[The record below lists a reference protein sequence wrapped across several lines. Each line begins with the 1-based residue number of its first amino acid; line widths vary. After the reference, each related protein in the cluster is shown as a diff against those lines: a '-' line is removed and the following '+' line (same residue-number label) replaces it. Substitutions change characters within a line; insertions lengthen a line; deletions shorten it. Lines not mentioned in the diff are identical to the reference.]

1 MTSPSKKVSSNRPN
15 ELTQLK
21 IKEDKVTPP
30 KTVPLPKD
38 RLLSSD
44 DDSEKD
50 EIIAKAKPCPLSV
63 KMKLGLKALPPGPLS
78 YKKQKLTNGSQDLSP
93 SKDTYSSSSK
103 PGPLSVK
110 KRRTKSTND
119 LANGS
124 DDSPSKPGPMSLKN
138 KSISP
143 FSSSPLTPGMSLNLL
158 KWKPAS
164 GSRFLSLK
172 TKDQSITKT
181 KDQSITKTK
190 DEPMTKT
197 KDLPITKAKDKP
209 TTYSKTALPLIPHEL
224 FDQSLETEDIV
235 RQVKEKLNKFQI
247 SQQSFGE
254 LVLGVSSGATVS
266 HILTRVNPWDTLT
279 NIRKKQ
285 FIRMKMF
292 LEDEEAIEK
301 LKNTSRTLSKS
312 RKIKI
317 EPESMEAPVVTKT
330 GPRAKIGDK
339 SEYYAVEDILKKWV
353 GQSDRTKKDTFY
365 LVQFKGIKE
374 IDVSKSA
381 HQIYDDYW
389 IHPSM
394 IKECDDMID
403 RIDRQEEEKEKMR
416 KKKKTKRPRGYLYI
430 SEDEEEENSGKSK
443 EMNGFSLNNLD
454 ELPLKTRLRAKD
466 DSCSVTSFVAK
477 KKRKKEYHTVKMPNG
492 FDKGVKPVEI
502 IKAYLHK
509 QKGNVKGKRHQ
520 LMYMVKFED
529 GYVDMIHSSVCR
541 EKIQDMLVDFLLS
554 KMEGVHSL
562 TSKEIL

>member
-1 MTSPSKKVSSNRPN
+1 MRSPSNKVSSNRPN
-15 ELTQLK
+15 GLTPLK
-21 IKEDKVTPP
+21 IKEEKKVTSPP
-30 KTVPLPKD
+30 TVPLPQD

-50 EIIAKAKPCPLSV
+50 EIIAKAKSGPLSV
-63 KMKLGLKALPPGPLS
+63 KKKLGLKALPPGPLS

-172 TKDQSITKT
+172 TKDQPITKT
-181 KDQSITKTK
+181 KDQPITKTK
-190 DEPMTKT
+190 D
-197 KDLPITKAKDKP
+197 KP
-209 TTYSKTALPLIPHEL
+209 TMHSKMALPLIPHEL
-224 FDQSLETEDIV
+224 FDQNLETEDIV
-235 RQVKEKLNKFQI
+235 SQVKEKLNKFQI
-247 SQQSFGE
+247 SQKSFGK
-254 LVLGVSSGATVS
+254 LVLGVSSGTTVS
-266 HILTRVNPWDTLT
+266 LILTRVNPWDTLT

-292 LEDEEAIEK
+292 LEDDEAIQK
-301 LKNTSRTLSKS
+301 LKNTSSKS

-317 EPESMEAPVVTKT
+317 EPESMGAPEITKI

-339 SEYYAVEDILKKWV
+339 SEYYAVEDILEKWV

-365 LVQFKGIKE
+365 LVQFKGIKK
-374 IDVSKSA
+374 IDVNKST
-381 HQIYDDYW
+381 HQVYDDYW

-403 RIDRQEEEKEKMR
+403 KIDRQEEEKEKMR
-416 KKKKTKRPRGYLYI
+416 KKEKKKKTKRPRGYLYI
-430 SEDEEEENSGKSK
+430 SEDEEDENQGKSK
-443 EMNGFSLNNLD
+443 GVNGFSLNNSD
-454 ELPLKTRLRAKD
+454 ELSLKTRLRTKG
-466 DSCSVTSFVAK
+466 DSCSVTSFVAT

-509 QKGNVKGKRHQ
+509 QKGNIKGRRQQ

-562 TSKEIL
+562 TSKQIL